1 MKITCLTA
9 QDAAA
14 HTLFRPFSL
23 KMEERRIPSI
33 VINVFKCYYTQIM
46 QGAQGK
52 TSDLDIIPVAEGEVP
67 SYESLEPYVEAGR
80 TALKHTVVIKLNG
93 GLGTSMGLE
102 RAKSLIPVKDGHTF
116 LDIIVRQ
123 AKVLR
128 KKYKS
133 PLPLVFMN
141 SFKTHRDTMLKVEG
155 LDNGDT
161 GIPLAFVQHMY
172 PKILEGDLAPA
183 DWPQNPELE
192 WNPPGHGDVYTALV
206 TSGLLS
212 KLLRRGYRYAFISNS
227 DNLGAVMDSRLLGY
241 MAKEHLPF
249 LMEVAQRTHLD
260 RKGGHLARLKDSN
273 RLMLREQAQCPDG
286 ELGSFAD
293 IEKHRFFNTNSL
305 WVDLEVLERVF
316 VENLMMPLD
325 LIINPKTLD
334 PRNPES
340 PAVLQVETAMGSA
353 ISAFEDARAVL
364 VPRSRFAPV
373 KTTQDLLLVMS
384 DCFVRTR
391 LETVEQNP
399 ERTTPL
405 PSIALDQKYYKKI
418 DMFQERFPKGAPSLM
433 GCDRLEVHGDV
444 RFGRGVKCFG
454 SVRVINR
461 ARKQLKIADN
471 TRLEGEVILE

>member
-1 MKITCLTA
+1 
-9 QDAAA
+9 
-14 HTLFRPFSL
+14 
-23 KMEERRIPSI
+23 
-33 VINVFKCYYTQIM
+33 
-46 QGAQGK
+46 
-52 TSDLDIIPVAEGEVP
+52 
-67 SYESLEPYVEAGR
+67 SLEAYSDAGR
-80 TALKHTVVIKLNG
+80 EALSQTVVIKLNG

-172 PKILEGDLAPA
+172 PKILEGDLTPA

-212 KLLRRGYRYAFISNS
+212 KLLRRGYRYAFLSNS

-241 MAKEHLPF
+241 VAKERLPF
-249 LMEVAQRTHLD
+249 LMEVARRTQLD
-260 RKGGHLARLKDSN
+260 RKGGHLARIKESG
-273 RLMLREQAQCPDG
+273 RLMLREQAQCPDS

-293 IEKHRFFNTNSL
+293 IEKHRYFNTNSL

-384 DCFVRTR
+384 DCFVRTK
-391 LETVEQNP
+391 LEAVEQNP

-405 PSIALDQKYYKKI
+405 PSIALDQRFYKKI
-418 DMFQERFPKGAPSLM
+418 DMFQERFPKGAPSLL
-433 GCDRLEVHGDV
+433 GCDHLEVHGDV
-444 RFGRGVKCFG
+444 RFGRGVKCLG
-454 SVRVINR
+454 SVRIINR
-461 ARKQLKIADN
+461 ARKQVRIADN
-471 TRLEGEVILE
+471 TQLEGEVILE

>member
-1 MKITCLTA
+1 
-9 QDAAA
+9 
-14 HTLFRPFSL
+14 
-23 KMEERRIPSI
+23 
-33 VINVFKCYYTQIM
+33 M

-52 TSDLDIIPVAEGEVP
+52 TSDSELDPLAEGEVP
-67 SYESLEPYVEAGR
+67 AYESREPYIEAGR
-80 TALKHTVVIKLNG
+80 AALQHTVGITLNG

-116 LDIIVRQ
+116 LDIIMRQ

-155 LDNGDT
+155 LDNADT

-172 PKILEGDLAPA
+172 PKILESDLTPA

-241 MAKEHLPF
+241 VAKEHLPF

-260 RKGGHLARLKDSN
+260 RKGGHLARIKESG
-273 RLMLREQAQCPDG
+273 RLMLREQAQCPDN

-293 IEKHRFFNTNSL
+293 IEKHRYFNTNSL
-305 WVDLEVLERVF
+305 WLDLEVLERVF

-334 PRNPES
+334 PRNPDS

-364 VPRSRFAPV
+364 VPRTRFAPV

-384 DCFVRTR
+384 DCFIRTK
-391 LETVEQNP
+391 LETIEQNP
-399 ERTTPL
+399 LRTTPL
-405 PSIALDQKYYKKI
+405 PSVALDQNYYKKI
-418 DMFQERFPKGAPSLM
+418 DMFQERFPKGTPSLLA
-433 GCDRLEVHGDV
+433 CERLEVHGDV
-444 RFGRGVKCFG
+444 RFGRGVKCVG
-454 SVRVINR
+454 NVRVINR
-461 ARKQLKIADN
+461 ARKQLKVADN
-471 TRLEGEVILE
+471 TVLEGEVILE

>member
-1 MKITCLTA
+1 MKISCLTA
-9 QDAAA
+9 QDSAV
-14 HTLFRPFSL
+14 HNMFRPFAL

-33 VINVFKCYYTQIM
+33 VINVFKCYYTQII

-52 TSDLDIIPVAEGEVP
+52 TSDAEISPLAEGEVP
-67 SYESLEPYVEAGR
+67 TYASLEPYIEAGR
-80 TALKHTVVIKLNG
+80 SALKHTVVIKLNG

-133 PLPLVFMN
+133 ALPLTFMN

-172 PKILEGDLAPA
+172 PKIQESDLAPA

-192 WNPPGHGDVYTALV
+192 WNPPGHGDVFTAMV

-212 KLLRRGYRYAFISNS
+212 KLLRRNYRYAFISNS

-241 MAKEHLPF
+241 MAKEQLPF
-249 LMEVAQRTHLD
+249 LMEVAQRAPLD
-260 RKGGHLARLKDSN
+260 RKGGHLARLKN
-273 RLMLREQAQCPDG
+273 TARFMLRELAQCPDN
-286 ELGSFAD
+286 ELESFAD
-293 IEKHRFFNTNSL
+293 IEKYRYFNTNSL
-305 WVDLEVLERVF
+305 WVDLEVLEKVF
-316 VENLMMPLD
+316 VDNLMMPLD
-325 LIINPKTLD
+325 LILNPKTLD
-334 PRNPES
+334 PRDPDS
-340 PAVLQVETAMGSA
+340 PPVLQVETAMGSA
-353 ISAFEDARAVL
+353 ISAFENARVVL
-364 VPRSRFAPV
+364 VPRTRFAPV

-384 DCFVRTR
+384 DCFLRTK
-391 LETVEQNP
+391 LETIEQSP
-399 ERTTPL
+399 QCATPL
-405 PSIALDQKYYKKI
+405 PAVVLDQKYYKKI
-418 DMFQERFPKGAPSLM
+418 DMFQERFPKGAPSLL
-433 GCDRLEVHGDV
+433 GCERLEVHGDV
-444 RFGRGVKCFG
+444 RFGRNVKCIG
-454 SVRVINR
+454 NVRVINR
-461 ARKQLKIADN
+461 ARKQGRIPDN

>member
-9 QDAAA
+9 QDASV
-14 HTLFRPFSL
+14 HNMFRAFAL

-46 QGAQGK
+46 QGAQGR
-52 TSDLDIIPVAEGEVP
+52 TSDAEIDPVAEGEVP
-67 SYESLEPYVEAGR
+67 SYESLEPYIDAGR
-80 TALKHTVVIKLNG
+80 AALKHTVVIKLNG

-102 RAKSLIPVKDGHTF
+102 RAKSLIPVKDSYTF

-133 PLPLVFMN
+133 PLPLVLMN

-172 PKILEGDLAPA
+172 PKILEDDLTPA

-241 MAKEHLPF
+241 MAKEQLPF
-249 LMEVAQRTHLD
+249 LMEVAQRTPQD
-260 RKGGHLARLKDSN
+260 RKGGHLARLKLSS
-273 RLMLREQAQCPDG
+273 RLTLRELAQCPDN
-286 ELGSFAD
+286 EKDSFAD
-293 IEKHRFFNTNSL
+293 IEKHRYFNTNSL
-305 WVDLEVLERVF
+305 WLDLEVLERVF

-325 LIINPKTLD
+325 LILNPKTLD
-334 PRNPES
+334 PRDPES

-364 VPRSRFAPV
+364 VPRTRFAPV

-384 DCFVRTR
+384 DCFIRTK
-391 LETVEQNP
+391 LETIEQNP

-405 PSIALDQKYYKKI
+405 PAVALDQNYYKKI
-418 DMFQERFPKGAPSLM
+418 DMFQERFPKGAPSLL
-433 GCDRLEVHGDV
+433 GCERLEVHGDV
-444 RFGRGVKCFG
+444 RFGRGVTCVG
-454 SVRVINR
+454 NVRIINR
-461 ARKQLKIADN
+461 ARKQLKVADN

>member
-52 TSDLDIIPVAEGEVP
+52 TSEVEIIPVAEGEVP
-67 SYESLEPYVEAGR
+67 PYESLDPYAEAGSA
-80 TALKHTVVIKLNG
+80 ALKHTVVIKLNG

-102 RAKSLIPVKDGHTF
+102 RAKSLIPVKDGYTF

-172 PKILEGDLAPA
+172 PKILEGDLTPA

-241 MAKEHLPF
+241 MAKEQLPF
-249 LMEVAQRTHLD
+249 LMEVAQRTHMD

-273 RLMLREQAQCPDG
+273 RLMLREQAQCPDC
-286 ELGSFAD
+286 EMGSFAD
-293 IEKHRFFNTNSL
+293 IERHRYFNTNSL

-384 DCFVRTR
+384 DCFMRTK
-391 LETVEQNP
+391 LETIEQSP
-399 ERTTPL
+399 ERTTAL
-405 PSIALDQKYYKKI
+405 PSVALDQKYYKKI
-418 DMFQERFPKGAPSLM
+418 DMFQERFPKGAPSLI

-444 RFGRGVKCFG
+444 RFGRGIKCIG

-471 TRLEGEVILE
+471 TLLEGEVVLE

>member
-9 QDAAA
+9 QDASV
-14 HTLFRPFSL
+14 HPLFRPFAL

-52 TSDLDIIPVAEGEVP
+52 TSDVEINPVAEGEVP
-67 SYESLEPYVEAGR
+67 PYAALEPYIEAGR
-80 TALKHTVVIKLNG
+80 AALKHTVVIKLNG

-116 LDIIVRQ
+116 LDIIMRQ

-133 PLPLVFMN
+133 ALPLVFMN

-155 LDNGDT
+155 LDNADT

-172 PKILEGDLAPA
+172 PKILESDLTPA

-241 MAKEHLPF
+241 VAKEQLPF
-249 LMEVAQRTHLD
+249 LMEVAQRTSQD
-260 RKGGHLARLKDSN
+260 RKGGHLARLKESN
-273 RLMLREQAQCPDG
+273 RLMLREQAQCPDN
-286 ELGSFAD
+286 EMESFAD
-293 IEKHRFFNTNSL
+293 IEKHRYFNTNSL

-334 PRNPES
+334 PRDPES
-340 PAVLQVETAMGSA
+340 PPVLQVETAMGSA
-353 ISAFEDARAVL
+353 ISAFENAQAVL
-364 VPRSRFAPV
+364 VPRTRFAPV

-384 DCFVRTR
+384 DCFIRTK
-391 LETVEQNP
+391 LETIEQNP

-405 PSIALDQKYYKKI
+405 PSVALDQKYYKKI
-418 DMFQERFPKGAPSLM
+418 DMFQERFPRGAPSLLA
-433 GCDRLEVHGDV
+433 CERLEIHGDV
-444 RFGRGVKCFG
+444 RFGRGVKCIG
-454 SVRVINR
+454 NVRVINR
-461 ARKQLKIADN
+461 ARKQLKVPDN

>member
-14 HTLFRPFSL
+14 HTLFRPFAL

-52 TSDLDIIPVAEGEVP
+52 TSDEEILPVAEGEVP
-67 SYESLEPYVEAGR
+67 PYESLEPYIEAGSA
-80 TALKHTVVIKLNG
+80 ALKHTVVIKLNG

-172 PKILEGDLAPA
+172 PKILEGDLRPA
-183 DWPQNPELE
+183 DWPENPELE

-241 MAKEHLPF
+241 VAKEHLPF
-249 LMEVAQRTHLD
+249 LMEVAQRTHQD
-260 RKGGHLARLKDSN
+260 RKGGHLARIKESG
-273 RLMLREQAQCPDG
+273 RLMLREQAQCPEN

-293 IEKHRFFNTNSL
+293 IEKHRYFNTNSL

-384 DCFVRTR
+384 DCFVRTK
-391 LETVEQNP
+391 LETIEQNQ

-418 DMFQERFPKGAPSLM
+418 DMFQERFPKGVPSLL

-444 RFGRGVKCFG
+444 RFGRGVKCIG
-454 SVRVINR
+454 SVRIINR
-461 ARKQLKIADN
+461 ARKQLKVADN